1 MAGWSPPRPAS
12 HPAVHSLVYI
22 SSFLPAVGQNLATL
36 RATTIRELPAA
47 HFPMLSRPDL
57 VAACIEEIAPRALG

>member
-1 MAGWSPPRPAS
+1 MWLLL
-12 HPAVHSLVYI
+12 VHDAAKVCAEDRSTDPDLQR
-22 SSFLPAVGQNLATL
+22 AHAA

-57 VAACIEEIAPRALG
+57 VAACIEEIVPHA